1 VVSIRRRGFLTLLC
15 GSTMAISPSAAQP
28 ASAGPALASYYSRH
42 MALIAGVAYTWSGDG
57 QPVRQ
62 RDGVRQ
68 VGVARDSCFA
78 LQSDGQLLRWANHP
92 ERAETLMPG
101 VAAMASGE
109 SGWFA
114 IDATRQLWHGG
125 TKPQPVAT
133 DVVTACIGD
142 GADYYIRQD
151 GTLWVKGLAHRG
163 QYGDGRLTASSEFV
177 NTARDAIAVVAHTG
191 HAIYLRR
198 DGVVLGTGGNRFGP
212 LSSHGLGDK
221 ADRWGP
227 LFEGA
232 RSIATGSR
240 HSAAIRVDGSLWVWG
255 DRFGIAPRKL
265 LDGVV
270 AVAAGDTATIALDAQ
285 TRLWQWAGDVGPRR
299 LSLR

>member
-1 VVSIRRRGFLTLLC
+1 MISMRRRGFLSFLG
-15 GSTMAISPSAAQP
+15 GSTMSISASTAQP
-28 ASAGPALASYYSRH
+28 TSVGPALASYYSRH
-42 MALIAGVAYTWSGDG
+42 MALIGGVAYTWSGEG

-62 RDGVRQ
+62 RDGIRQ
-68 VGVARDSCFA
+68 VGVARDRCFA
-78 LQSDGQLLRWANHP
+78 VFNDGQLLRWADNP
-92 ERAETLMPG
+92 ERAETLMQG
-101 VAAMASGE
+101 VKTMASGE

-114 IDATRQLWHGG
+114 IDAARQLWHGG
-125 TKPQPVAT
+125 AKPQRVAT
-133 DVVTACIGD
+133 DVVAACIGD

-151 GTLWVKGLAHRG
+151 GSLWVKGLAHRG
-163 QYGDGRLTASSEFV
+163 QYGDGRLTASPEFV
-177 NTARDAIAVVAHTG
+177 NTAREAVAVVAHTG

-227 LFEGA
+227 IFEGA

-240 HSAAIRVDGSLWVWG
+240 HSAAIRVDESLWVWG
-255 DRFGIAPRKL
+255 DRFGTVPRKL

-270 AVAAGDTATIALDAQ
+270 AVAAGDTATIAIDAQ
-285 TRLWQWAGDVGPRR
+285 ARLWQWDGDAGPRR